1 MDITYTGEY
10 TIISCIQHAIKILSR
25 VEGAMYK
32 KISDY
37 GIIGNLSTVALIARD
52 GSIDW
57 LCLPYIDSP
66 SVFGA
71 LLDDGKGGRFSLTP
85 SDEWDSVA
93 EYVPGTNI
101 LKTRFRTRTGV
112 VELTDFMPVPETGV
126 EGSDVVGHELY
137 RHIAVLRGKVELA
150 LMFQPRPDYARKP
163 PVLEKKEGGV
173 RILGG
178 QEQLF
183 LSCTRD
189 IDIKTDEV
197 SSSWHLSEGEQVW
210 LHLQQGSGA
219 PRPVDEARARK
230 ALRDTGDYWRKWLK
244 SEETG
249 LAPRVGPYQDMIDRS
264 ALVLKLLYFHATGAI
279 AAAATTSLPEEIGGI
294 RNWDYRF
301 TWVRDTSFTLRALF
315 DLGHLSETKGYMTW
329 IKRVLSE
336 HGADKLQIMYGLR
349 GEEDLPEEELSH
361 LEGYKGSKPVRIGN
375 EAAGQ
380 VQLDI
385 YGELMDA
392 ALKLSGYV
400 GKIDADL
407 WPFLR
412 DICDHVVGHWRD
424 ADSGIWEFRGGPR
437 HFVFS
442 KVMCWVALD
451 RGIIIAQRY
460 GFPAPL
466 AEWERVRAEI
476 REEVL
481 DRGWSA
487 KKGSFVQHYDTDE
500 LDATNLLIPLVG
512 FLPFDDPRMVS
523 TIEATQREL
532 GSDGF
537 LHRYGG
543 EDGLPGGEGVFLLCS
558 FWLVECLIALKR
570 LDEAETLLRNMEGFA
585 NHLGLFSEEYDVE
598 WQEALGNVPQ
608 AFTHIGY
615 ISSVLSLRQARE
627 KLAGSRPEKGAGE
640 LTGRSRKGLIILND
654 GKPGED
660 VPPREI
666 VFRIKNAMNV
676 LRGAFFDTIQGRV
689 AYERMRESAAYS
701 KYVELTYS
709 LKRMDL
715 DSLKTRE
722 EQLAFWI
729 NLYNVIVIHGVVE
742 LGISDSVKEVGNFFG
757 RIQYQVG
764 EHLFCAQDIE
774 HGILRGNRRPPYH
787 LLPVFRADDPRTRY
801 TIKQMDPRIHFALV
815 CASSSCPPIETYTA
829 ENLEQDLIISG
840 KAFVNG
846 GGVVIDRERKKVSL
860 SRVFKWYSRD
870 FGNTVTERLRF
881 LAPFLYEPEDR
892 AYLTENA
899 DRLTVGYQD
908 YDWRL
913 NRS

>member
-1 MDITYTGEY
+1 MDITYVY
-10 TIISCIQHAIKILSR
+10 QYAIIYSFQPEIKRSSIIEES
-25 VEGAMYK
+25 MYK

-37 GIIGNLSTVALIARD
+37 GIIGNLHTVALIARD

-57 LCLPYIDSP
+57 LCLPFIDSP
-66 SVFGA
+66 SIFGA
-71 LLDDGKGGRFSLTP
+71 LLDDAKGGRFSLTP
-85 SDEWDSVA
+85 RGEWDSVA
-93 EYVPGTNI
+93 EYLPGTNI

-112 VELTDFMPVPETGV
+112 MELTDFMPVPAIGGQGLER
-126 EGSDVVGHELY
+126 EGHGLY
-137 RHIAVLRGKVELA
+137 RHITVSKGTGEIELV
-150 LMFQPRPDYARKP
+150 FQPRPDYARTP
-163 PVLEKKEGGV
+163 ARLEKIAGGV
-173 RILGG
+173 RISNG
-178 QEQLF
+178 QEQLI

-189 IDIKTDEV
+189 IEMKTDDV
-197 SSSWHLSEGEQVW
+197 RASWHLSEGEQVW
-210 LHLQQGSGA
+210 LHLQQGSA
-219 PRPVDEARARK
+219 ELRPIDERQARK
-230 ALRDTGDYWRKWLK
+230 SLKETEDYWRMWLK

-249 LAPRVGPYQDMIDRS
+249 LAPQLGPYQDMIDRS
-264 ALVLKLLYFHATGAI
+264 ALVLKLLYFRETGAI
-279 AAAATTSLPEEIGGI
+279 AAAATTSLPEEIGGM
-294 RNWDYRF
+294 RNWDYRY
-301 TWVRDTSFTLRALF
+301 TWIRDTSFTLRALF

-329 IKRVLSE
+329 IKKVLSE
-336 HGADKLQIMYGLR
+336 HGAERLQIMYGLR
-349 GEEDLPEEELSH
+349 GEENLPEVELSH
-361 LEGYKGSKPVRIGN
+361 LEGYKGSRPVRIGN

-380 VQLDI
+380 KQLDI

-412 DICDHVVGHWRD
+412 DVCDHVVGHWKD
-424 ADSGIWEFRGGPR
+424 TDSGIWEIRCGPR
-437 HFVFS
+437 HFVYA

-466 AEWERVRAEI
+466 AVWEKVRAEI
-476 REEVL
+476 KNEVL
-481 DRGWSA
+481 DRGWSRT
-487 KKGSFVQHYDTDE
+487 KQSFVQHYDTEE

-512 FLPFDDPRMVS
+512 FLPFDDRRIIS
-523 TIEATQREL
+523 TIEATQNEL

-558 FWLVECLIALKR
+558 FWLVECLIALGR
-570 LDEAETLLRNMEGFA
+570 LDEAEMLLRNMEGFA

-615 ISSVLSLRQARE
+615 INSVLSLRQARE
-627 KLAGSRPEKGAGE
+627 TREGTRLQKEAGAR
-640 LTGRSRKGLIILND
+640 TGRSRKGRIILND
-654 GKPGED
+654 GKPGEEI
-660 VPPREI
+660 PPKEI
-666 VFRIKNAMNV
+666 APRLKNAMNV

-689 AYERMRESAAYS
+689 AYERMRDSSAYS
-701 KYVELTYS
+701 NYVELTYS
-709 LKRMDL
+709 LKHMEL
-715 DSLKTRE
+715 DRLKTRE

-742 LGISDSVKEVGNFFG
+742 LGIRNSVKEVGDFFG

-764 EHLFCAQDIE
+764 DHFFCAQEIE
-774 HGILRGNRRPPYH
+774 HGILRGNKRPPYH
-787 LLPVFRADDPRTRY
+787 LSRAFRASDPRARY
-801 TIKQMDPRIHFALV
+801 TIGQMDPRIHFALV

-829 ENLEQDLIISG
+829 ERLDQDLMISG

-846 GGVVIDRERKKVSL
+846 GGVVIDRARNNVSL

-870 FGNTVTERLRF
+870 FGATIAERLRF
-881 LAPFLYEPEDR
+881 LAPFLYDPADR
-892 AYLTENA
+892 AYLMENA
-899 DRLTVGYQD
+899 DRVTVKYQD